1 MSQVFEGYERQ
12 YCEISA
18 SLSRKCT
25 TAAALEGG
33 KRVCASVYISIKDI
47 FRQANSYLN
56 FCTHCNDVRFIEQ
69 SKRSKRSMKSNRDL
83 MMLNHW

>member
-1 MSQVFEGYERQ
+1 MSEVFDGYERQ

-33 KRVCASVYISIKDI
+33 KRACASVYIYIKGI
-47 FRQANSYLN
+47 SPQANSN
-56 FCTHCNDVRFIEQ
+56 FCTHLNDVFLIEQ
-69 SKRSKRSMKSNRDL
+69 SKGSKRSMKSNVDL